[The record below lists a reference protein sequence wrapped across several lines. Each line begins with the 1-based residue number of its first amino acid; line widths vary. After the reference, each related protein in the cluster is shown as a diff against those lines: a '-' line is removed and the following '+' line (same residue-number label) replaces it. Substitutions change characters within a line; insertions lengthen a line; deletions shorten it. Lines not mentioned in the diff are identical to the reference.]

1 MVAKGA
7 TSKVITKSIILL
19 NLTNNTKKHFFKT
32 KISETANF
40 GKEKLRQ
47 YPFYEE
53 PKLKQKAKYSNLLVL
68 I

>member
-7 TSKVITKSIILL
+7 TSKVITKSTIHL

-40 GKEKLRQ
+40 GNIFFYKER
-47 YPFYEE
+47 
-53 PKLKQKAKYSNLLVL
+53 KLKQKKSKYSNILVL
-68 I
+68 F